1 MSEHLIKFVSS
12 DSKAAPVDVECSC
25 GTKLPAASGIDAMRI
40 AREHKEGMAAREQS
54 EGCLCQHA
62 TPDFAGVHHD
72 KRCHL
77 AKEISEA

>member
-1 MSEHLIKFVSS
+1 
-12 DSKAAPVDVECSC
+12 
-25 GTKLPAASGIDAMRI
+25 
-40 AREHKEGMAAREQS
+40 MAAMEQG